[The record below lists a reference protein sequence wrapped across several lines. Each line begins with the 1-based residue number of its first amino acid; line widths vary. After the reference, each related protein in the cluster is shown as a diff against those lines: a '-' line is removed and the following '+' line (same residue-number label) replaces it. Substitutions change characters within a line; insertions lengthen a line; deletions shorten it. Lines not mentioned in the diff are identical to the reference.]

1 MLCGQ
6 ESKQNP
12 LTRPPAWRH
21 DIWCV
26 SVQQAVILCGGE
38 GTRLA
43 ERVRESPKPMILL
56 DGRPVL
62 DHIISNLT
70 KAGIR
75 RFVLAAGY
83 LGDVVAQY
91 YSATRHAGCQIEVVI
106 EPEPGGTAGAL
117 RGFAS
122 RLDDDFVLA
131 FGDVFIDFDARR
143 LVAAHEA
150 HHPLGTLLVRAS
162 DHPWDSHLVV
172 ADDAGRVLEF
182 VNRREP
188 GRLYRNVANAAV
200 HVFSRRLLDFVPAE
214 GPADLGADVFPAA
227 IARGETLGVHFL
239 EEEGFVKDMGT
250 PERLASVEEYLAD
263 RALAEAAR
271 TRPQQIETA
280 ILDRDGV
287 LTVDSGPI
295 DRPEKLELLPGV
307 AEAMARLHR
316 RGIRC
321 VVTTNQPIIA
331 RGLCSMATLEAIH
344 DRLRALVEAG
354 GGKIDAIYVCPHH
367 PETHHGEGVPE
378 LRRACRCRKPAPG
391 LIFRARREL
400 GLNLASCVML
410 GDRVCDMRAGRAAG
424 IRVVLLGKPEHR
436 AQVRQAAAPDGE
448 FDSLLAF
455 ARAVVEDGFVPK

>member
-1 MLCGQ
+1 ML
-6 ESKQNP
+6 
-12 LTRPPAWRH
+12 
-21 DIWCV
+21 
-26 SVQQAVILCGGE
+26 VQQAVILCGGR

-43 ERVRESPKPMILL
+43 EWVRELPKPMILL

-62 DHIISNLT
+62 DHIISNLA
-70 KAGIR
+70 KAGIQ
-75 RFVLAAGY
+75 RFLLAAGY
-83 LGDVVAQY
+83 RGDVVTRY
-91 YSATRHAGCQIEVVI
+91 YTATRPADCRIEVLT

-117 RGFAS
+117 RGCAN

-131 FGDVFIDFDARR
+131 YGDVFLDFDARR
-143 LVAAHEA
+143 LIAAHEI
-150 HHPLGTLLVRAS
+150 HRPLGTLLVRAS

-200 HVFSRRLLDFVPAE
+200 HVVSRRLLDFVPAA

-227 IARGETLGVHFL
+227 ITRGETLGIHFL

-271 TRPQQIETA
+271 ARPQPVETVF
-280 ILDRDGV
+280 LDRDGV
-287 LTVDSGPI
+287 LTVDSGFI

-307 AEAMARLHR
+307 AEAMALLHR

-321 VVTTNQPIIA
+321 VVTTNQSIVA
-331 RGLCSMATLEAIH
+331 RGLCTMAMLGTIH
-344 DRLRALVEAG
+344 DRLRVKIAAG
-354 GGKIDAIYVCPHH
+354 GGKIDAIYACPHH

-391 LIFRARREL
+391 LLFRARREL
-400 GLNLASCVML
+400 GLNLAACIIV
-410 GDRVCDMRAGRAAG
+410 GDQTSDVRAGRAAG
-424 IRVVLLGKPEHR
+424 IRTVLLGNPGHR
-436 AQVRQAAAPDGE
+436 DQVRKVAAPDAE

-455 ARAVVEDGFVPK
+455 AQAAIEDGLIRQ

>member
-1 MLCGQ
+1 ML
-6 ESKQNP
+6 
-12 LTRPPAWRH
+12 
-21 DIWCV
+21 
-26 SVQQAVILCGGE
+26 VQQAVILCGGR

-43 ERVRESPKPMILL
+43 EWVRELPKPMILL

-62 DHIISNLT
+62 DHIISNLA
-70 KAGIR
+70 KAGIQ
-75 RFVLAAGY
+75 RFLLAAGY
-83 LGDVVAQY
+83 RGDVVTRY
-91 YSATRHAGCQIEVVI
+91 YTAPRPADCRIEVLT

-117 RGFAS
+117 RGCAN

-131 FGDVFIDFDARR
+131 YGDVFLDFDARR
-143 LVAAHEA
+143 LIAAHEI
-150 HHPLGTLLVRAS
+150 HRPLGTLLVRAS

-200 HVFSRRLLDFVPAE
+200 HVVSRRLLDFVPAA

-227 IARGETLGVHFL
+227 ITRGETLGIHFL

-271 TRPQQIETA
+271 ARPQPVETVF
-280 ILDRDGV
+280 LDRDGV
-287 LTVDSGPI
+287 LTVDSGFI

-307 AEAMARLHR
+307 AEAMALLHR

-321 VVTTNQPIIA
+321 VVTTNQSIVA
-331 RGLCSMATLEAIH
+331 RGLCTMAMLGTIH
-344 DRLRALVEAG
+344 DRLRVKIAAG
-354 GGKIDAIYVCPHH
+354 GGKIDAIYACPHH

-391 LIFRARREL
+391 LLFCARREL
-400 GLNLASCVML
+400 GLNLAACIIV
-410 GDRVCDMRAGRAAG
+410 GDQTSDVRAGRAAG
-424 IRVVLLGKPEHR
+424 IRTVLLGNPGHR
-436 AQVRQAAAPDGE
+436 DQVRKVAAPDAE

-455 ARAVVEDGFVPK
+455 VQAAIEDGLIRQ

>member
-1 MLCGQ
+1 ML
-6 ESKQNP
+6 
-12 LTRPPAWRH
+12 
-21 DIWCV
+21 
-26 SVQQAVILCGGE
+26 VQQAVILCGGR

-43 ERVRESPKPMILL
+43 EWVRELPKPMILL

-62 DHIISNLT
+62 DHIISNLA
-70 KAGIR
+70 KAGIQ
-75 RFVLAAGY
+75 RFLLAAGY
-83 LGDVVAQY
+83 RGDVVTRY
-91 YSATRHAGCQIEVVI
+91 YTAPRPADCRIEVLT

-117 RGFAS
+117 RGCAN

-131 FGDVFIDFDARR
+131 YGDVFLDFDARR
-143 LVAAHEA
+143 LIAAHEI
-150 HHPLGTLLVRAS
+150 HRPLGTLLVRAS

-200 HVFSRRLLDFVPAE
+200 HVVSRRLLDFVPAA

-227 IARGETLGVHFL
+227 ITRGETLGIHFL

-271 TRPQQIETA
+271 ARPQPVETVF
-280 ILDRDGV
+280 LDRDGV
-287 LTVDSGPI
+287 LTVDSGFI

-307 AEAMARLHR
+307 AEAMALLHR

-321 VVTTNQPIIA
+321 VVTTNQSIVA
-331 RGLCSMATLEAIH
+331 RGLCTMAMLGTIH
-344 DRLRALVEAG
+344 DRLRVKIAAG
-354 GGKIDAIYVCPHH
+354 GGKIDAIYACPHH

-391 LIFRARREL
+391 LLFRARREL
-400 GLNLASCVML
+400 GLNLAACIIV
-410 GDRVCDMRAGRAAG
+410 GDQTSDVRAGRAAG
-424 IRVVLLGKPEHR
+424 IRTVLLGNPGHR
-436 AQVRQAAAPDGE
+436 DQVRKVAAPDAE

-455 ARAVVEDGFVPK
+455 AQAAIEDGLIRQ

>member
-1 MLCGQ
+1 ML
-6 ESKQNP
+6 
-12 LTRPPAWRH
+12 
-21 DIWCV
+21 
-26 SVQQAVILCGGE
+26 VQQAVILCGGR

-43 ERVRESPKPMILL
+43 EWVRELPKPMILL

-62 DHIISNLT
+62 DHIISNLA
-70 KAGIR
+70 KAGIQ
-75 RFVLAAGY
+75 RFLLAAGY
-83 LGDVVAQY
+83 RGDVVTRY
-91 YSATRHAGCQIEVVI
+91 YTAPRPADCRIEVLT

-117 RGFAS
+117 RGCAN

-131 FGDVFIDFDARR
+131 YGDVFLDFDARR
-143 LVAAHEA
+143 LIAAHEI
-150 HHPLGTLLVRAS
+150 HRPLGTLLVRAS

-200 HVFSRRLLDFVPAE
+200 HVVSRRLLDFVPAA

-227 IARGETLGVHFL
+227 ITRGETLGIHFL

-271 TRPQQIETA
+271 ARPQPVETVF
-280 ILDRDGV
+280 LDRDGV
-287 LTVDSGPI
+287 LTVDSGFI

-307 AEAMARLHR
+307 AEAMALLHR

-321 VVTTNQPIIA
+321 VVTTNQSIVA
-331 RGLCSMATLEAIH
+331 RGLCTMAMLGTIH
-344 DRLRALVEAG
+344 DRLRAKIAAG
-354 GGKIDAIYVCPHH
+354 GGKIDAIYACPHH

-391 LIFRARREL
+391 LLFRARREL
-400 GLNLASCVML
+400 GLNLAACIIV
-410 GDRVCDMRAGRAAG
+410 GDQTSDVRAGRAAG
-424 IRVVLLGKPEHR
+424 IRTVLLGNPGHR
-436 AQVRQAAAPDGE
+436 DQVRKVAAPDAE

-455 ARAVVEDGFVPK
+455 VQAAIEDGLIRQ